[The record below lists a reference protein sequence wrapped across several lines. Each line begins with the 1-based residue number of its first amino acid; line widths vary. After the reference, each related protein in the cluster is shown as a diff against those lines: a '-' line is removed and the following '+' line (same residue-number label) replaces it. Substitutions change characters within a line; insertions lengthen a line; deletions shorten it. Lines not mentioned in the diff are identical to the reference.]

1 MCDVSKAQMGFVVER
16 YYQFSTQRSFS
27 NSTPITTD
35 LINNAAIKESIVL
48 ELDHFQRIFQIRSC
62 SQTVGF
68 TGISYKRWPVGLV
81 V

>member
-48 ELDHFQRIFQIRSC
+48 ELDHFPKD
-62 SQTVGF
+62 
-68 TGISYKRWPVGLV
+68 ISDMEVLPDSWFYRQ
-81 V
+81 